1 MKKYILIGTL
11 REQTGRKVKNLRL
24 KGILPANVYG
34 KGFESLTIGVDTA
47 AFKTVYAQ
55 AGETG
60 VIQLSIDGVERPV
73 LIHNIQRDPVSSEII
88 HVEFYQVNLKQKVKT
103 NVPIVLVGESP
114 IVLSKTAVLLTLL
127 SEVEVEALP
136 TDLPEKIEVDT
147 SVLTELSQEVLVSD
161 LVVPSGVTILTDAS
175 VGVVKA
181 TAIVSKEAQEQEAE
195 EAEKAAAAEAAAA
208 AGVTSTESTGE
219 STKEDGAG
227 KPSATPTQEEKKT
240 A

>member
-24 KGILPANVYG
+24 KGTLPANVYG
-34 KGFESLTIGVDTA
+34 KGLESLTISVDTA
-47 AFKTVYAQ
+47 IFKTVYAQ

-60 VIQLSIDGVERPV
+60 VIMLSIDGVEKPV

-175 VGVVKA
+175 VGIVKA

-195 EAEKAAAAEAAAA
+195 EAEKAAAAEAAA
-208 AGVTSTESTGE
+208 GVASTESTGE
-219 STKEDGAG
+219 STKEDVTG
-227 KPSATPTQEEKKT
+227 KTSATATQEEKKT